1 MARIPIKVRLLT
13 VLGALS
19 PGFVAGFRGGLDRD
33 VDVDERAFPQPGAG
47 TVRMRVYTPKA
58 YQPGRPLVVVFPADG
73 ATASDWLPSRIAVRL
88 NAAVVL
94 VLEPLSP
101 TLPPEQRLATA
112 TAVISWST
120 GHAAG
125 WGAAG
130 DHLGILGDGPGA
142 DLVNAL
148 VPRNVA
154 ARGPF
159 ISRQVLVSPSD
170 DIAPLEDASGFPGTL
185 VLVSEHDQA
194 LEATSA
200 RVDALKRAGVPA
212 RIVEY
217 AGAANGWFR
226 YPGIQPAISER
237 ALDET
242 VDFLRRGLRE
252 EDAFSVI
259 PAWDLH

>member
-1 MARIPIKVRLLT
+1 MARIPVKVRLLSA
-13 VLGALS
+13 LGALS
-19 PGFVAGFRGGLDRD
+19 PGFVAGFRGGVAAE
-33 VDVDERAFPQPGAG
+33 VDVDERSFPQPGGA
-47 TVRMRVYTPKA
+47 VRVRVYTPKT

-73 ATASDWLPSRIAVRL
+73 AATSAWLPSRIAARL
-88 NAAVVL
+88 HAAVVL

-101 TLPPEQRLATA
+101 SLPPEQRLATA
-112 TAVISWST
+112 AAVITWST

-130 DHLGILGDGPGA
+130 DHLGLVGDGPGA
-142 DLVNAL
+142 DLLNAL

-154 ARGPF
+154 ERGPH
-159 ISRQVLVSPSD
+159 IARQVLISPTD
-170 DIAPLEDASGFPGTL
+170 DVAPLVDGTGFPGTL

-194 LEATSA
+194 IDVTSK

-226 YPGIQPAISER
+226 YPGIQRAISER
-237 ALDET
+237 ALNDT

>member
-1 MARIPIKVRLLT
+1 MARIPIKVRLLSAF
-13 VLGALS
+13 GALS
-19 PGFVAGFRGGLDRD
+19 PGFVAGFRGGLAPD

-47 TVRMRVYTPKA
+47 TVRMRVYTPRA
-58 YQPGRPLVVVFPADG
+58 YQPGRPLVVMFPADG
-73 ATASDWLPSRIAVRL
+73 PAASAWLPSRLAARL

-101 TLPPEQRLATA
+101 SLPPEQRLATA
-112 TAVISWST
+112 AAVIEWSK

-130 DHLGILGDGPGA
+130 DHLGLVGDGPGA
-142 DLVNAL
+142 DLLNAL

-154 ARGPF
+154 ERGPF
-159 ISRQVLVSPSD
+159 ISRQVLISPSD
-170 DIAPLEDASGFPGTL
+170 DVAPLDDATRFPGTL

-194 LEATSA
+194 LETTSA

-217 AGAANGWFR
+217 SGAANGWFR
-226 YPGIQPAISER
+226 YPGIQPGISER
-237 ALDET
+237 ALNDI
-242 VDFLRRGLRE
+242 VAFLRRGLRE

>member
-1 MARIPIKVRLLT
+1 MARIPVKVRLLSA
-13 VLGALS
+13 LGALS
-19 PGFVAGFRGGLDRD
+19 PGFIAGFRGGPASDI
-33 VDVDERAFPQPGAG
+33 DVDERSFPQPGAAA
-47 TVRMRVYTPKA
+47 VRMRVFTPRT

-73 ATASDWLPSRIAVRL
+73 ASASDWLASRIAARV

-101 TLPPEQRLATA
+101 ALPPEQRLATA
-112 TAVISWST
+112 TAVIEWST

-130 DHLGILGDGPGA
+130 DHLGIVGDGPGA
-142 DLVNAL
+142 DLLNAL

-154 ARGPF
+154 LRGPF

-170 DIAPLEDASGFPGTL
+170 DAVPLADGTGFPGTL

-194 LEATSA
+194 LEKTSA

-217 AGAANGWFR
+217 PGAANGWFR
-226 YPGIQPAISER
+226 YPGIQPDISNR
-237 ALDET
+237 ALDDT

>member
-1 MARIPIKVRLLT
+1 MARIPIKVRLLSA
-13 VLGALS
+13 LGALS
-19 PGFVAGFRGGLDRD
+19 PGFIAGFRGGVAPD
-33 VDVDERAFPQPGAG
+33 VDVDERSFPQPGGA
-47 TVRMRVYTPKA
+47 VRMRVYTPKE

-73 ATASDWLPSRIAVRL
+73 AGTSPWLPSRIAARV

-101 TLPPEQRLATA
+101 SLPPEQRLATA
-112 TAVISWST
+112 AAVIAWSK

-130 DHLGILGDGPGA
+130 DHLGVVGDGPGA
-142 DLVNAL
+142 DLLNAL

-154 ARGPF
+154 ERGPF
-159 ISRQVLVSPSD
+159 IARQVLVSPTD
-170 DIAPLEDASGFPGTL
+170 DVAPLDDAKGFPGTL

-194 LEATSA
+194 LEVTSK

-217 AGAANGWFR
+217 PGAANGWFR
-226 YPGIQPAISER
+226 YPAIQRAISER
-237 ALDET
+237 ALDDT